1 MNLWSTFL
9 DLDKLHESTDDKR
22 WTDQAL
28 DELKN
33 KPKSDWTADD
43 WDTFHYCKNAN
54 AERDYYDSLDEDFYD
69 FEPVNTNSWV
79 KMPPAQ
85 NSTVANKAYV
95 NKALAPSSV
104 YVVSTRKTADLQ
116 QPDFCEFEQGD
127 VWYGAVEYVDKLTN
141 TTGHFGSLY
150 DAVAAAKKNNKY
162 FDFFIYEYD
171 TSVNKLTLVGKVDKA
186 ANQPTTPSTN
196 QPARSS
202 TASSKPIVTI
212 VKDSGK
218 LRALAANGD
227 GQGNPAAFVQFPTA
241 LRTNEGQ
248 QYEVDQ
254 LVWTGK
260 FYRVAGKI
268 NPIITNV
275 TASTTSTQNITEN
288 INKENSKMNFNSVFE
303 ELNKLYENKP
313 AAEVK
318 PEQVEGEVKEEPVEE
333 GCAKEALKEA
343 ADDEIEFA
351 EEPVDVIPEEE
362 TEEAAEEDV
371 NTVEE
376 FLKSFGEYDGKLK
389 LEFKPIIID
398 GKEYQVTGI
407 IWDDSEEG
415 KLVAEV
421 TFDMP
426 EEGEEPVEEE
436 PVEEALQL
444 DSKSAQLNALATAI
458 HKAFEAK
465 NLTDNMNV
473 STVAV
478 KCEFGSGGHITIQIA
493 DNISDRDADIVKR
506 YAMKV
511 LNDNQ
516 ANAEIANIKRVRG
529 MTYVIL
535 DNIAMMAQTQAIKA

>member
-9 DLDKLHESTDDKR
+9 DLDTLHESADDKC

-28 DELKN
+28 DKLKG
-33 KPKSDWTADD
+33 KPKTEWTEND
-43 WDTFHYCKNAN
+43 WDTYHYCKNAN

-69 FEPVNTNSWV
+69 FSPTSTSSWV
-79 KMPPAQ
+79 KMPMANNQAQVSQPAKQ
-85 NSTVANKAYV
+85 A
-95 NKALAPSSV
+95 SV
-104 YVVSTRKTADLQ
+104 YVVSTRKAADLQ

-127 VWYGAVEYVDKLTN
+127 VWRGVVKYVDKLTSG
-141 TTGHFGSLY
+141 TGHFDSLY
-150 DAVAAAKKNNKY
+150 DAVAAAKKNNQY

-171 TSVNKLTLVGKVDKA
+171 ASANKLTLVGKVDKA
-186 ANQPTTPSTN
+186 ANPPATPSTN
-196 QPARSS
+196 QSARAS
-202 TASSKPIVTI
+202 TSTNKPIVTI
-212 VKDSGK
+212 VEDSGK

-260 FYRVAGKI
+260 FYRVSGNI
-268 NPIITNV
+268 SPIITNV

-313 AAEVK
+313 VEETK

-362 TEEAAEEDV
+362 TEEAAADEDV
-371 NTVEE
+371 EKEEAPTVDA
-376 FLKSFGEYDGKLK
+376 FVKSINEYDGDLA
-389 LEFKPIIID
+389 LEFKPIIVE

-421 TFDMP
+421 MFDMP
-426 EEGEEPVEEE
+426 EVGEEPVEDE
-436 PVEEALQL
+436 PVDEE
-444 DSKSAQLNALATAI
+444 
-458 HKAFEAK
+458 
-465 NLTDNMNV
+465 
-473 STVAV
+473 
-478 KCEFGSGGHITIQIA
+478 
-493 DNISDRDADIVKR
+493 
-506 YAMKV
+506 
-511 LNDNQ
+511 
-516 ANAEIANIKRVRG
+516 
-529 MTYVIL
+529 
-535 DNIAMMAQTQAIKA
+535 

>member
-9 DLDKLHESTDDKR
+9 DLDKLHESTDDKW

-33 KPKSDWTADD
+33 KPKSEWTEDD
-43 WDTFHYCKNAN
+43 WDTYHYCKNAN

-69 FEPVNTNSWV
+69 FEPANTSNWV
-79 KMPPAQ
+79 KMPIATNQTQAKPA
-85 NSTVANKAYV
+85 STKQA
-95 NKALAPSSV
+95 SV
-104 YVVSTRKTADLQ
+104 YIISTTRTPDLQ
-116 QPDFCEFEQGD
+116 QPDFCKFEQNGL
-127 VWYGAVEYVDKLTN
+127 WYGVIEYADRLTSA
-141 TTGHFGSLY
+141 TGRFDSLY
-150 DAVAAAKKNNKY
+150 DAVAAAKKTNRY
-162 FDFFIYEYD
+162 TDFYIFEYD
-171 TSVNKLTLVGKVDKA
+171 VSANKLTLVGKVDKA
-186 ANQPTTPSTN
+186 ANQSATYSTT

-202 TASSKPIVTI
+202 TTSSKPIVTI

-260 FYRVAGKI
+260 FYRVSGNI
-268 NPIITNV
+268 SPIITNV

-313 AAEVK
+313 AEETK
-318 PEQVEGEVKEEPVEE
+318 PEQVEGEVKEAPVEE
-333 GCAKEALKEA
+333 GCAKEALNEA

-362 TEEAAEEDV
+362 TEEASAEEDV

-389 LEFKPIIID
+389 LEFKPIVID
-398 GKEYQVTGI
+398 DKEYQVIGLLS
-407 IWDDSEEG
+407 DDTEEG
-415 KLVAEV
+415 KLVVEV
-421 TFDMP
+421 AIDMS
-426 EEGEEPVEEE
+426 EEEETTVEEE
-436 PVEEALQL
+436 PVE
-444 DSKSAQLNALATAI
+444 D
-458 HKAFEAK
+458 
-465 NLTDNMNV
+465 V
-473 STVAV
+473 TVD
-478 KCEFGSGGHITIQIA
+478 E
-493 DNISDRDADIVKR
+493 
-506 YAMKV
+506 
-511 LNDNQ
+511 
-516 ANAEIANIKRVRG
+516 E
-529 MTYVIL
+529 
-535 DNIAMMAQTQAIKA
+535 